1 MKYRDCRGGKVW
13 QIRGCHHHHRDS
25 KFAYP
30 TAIRAT
36 DALMNIQTLGSLC
49 IKQIEQKCV
58 KSHLEHA
65 HGNQIRFTGR
75 KTWNSVLCSDVDK
88 DSD

>member
-1 MKYRDCRGGKVW
+1 MKYRDCRGGKCGKYEDATTTETE
-13 QIRGCHHHHRDS
+13 ICISYSDS
-25 KFAYP
+25 
-30 TAIRAT
+30 AT
-36 DALMNIQTLGSLC
+36 DGVNEYSNTLVHC
-49 IKQIEQKCV
+49 TKQIEQKCV

-75 KTWNSVLCSDVDK
+75 KMWNSVLCSDVDK